1 MNLDKIRSY
10 CLSLPFVSEG
20 FPFNQT
26 TLVFK
31 VGGKMFL
38 LVDIYRGEQVTIKSS
53 PSEVEA
59 LTERCDWITRGFHM
73 NKTHWIT
80 LDLSSL
86 HASQSLAK
94 NLMLAS
100 YNLVYQGLSK
110 KVRQELENR

>member
-1 MNLDKIRSY
+1 MFLEFIHSI
-10 CLSLPFVSEG
+10 SQTLPYTTEE
-20 FPFNQT
+20 FPFNET
-26 TLVFK
+26 TLVYK

-38 LVDIYRGEQVTIKSS
+38 LVDIHETERITLKSS
-53 PSEVEA
+53 PSEVED
-59 LTERCDWITRGFHM
+59 LTERYDWITRGFHM
-73 NKTHWIT
+73 NKTHWLT

-110 KVRQELENR
+110 KVRQALETR